1 VELLTPVGGVAAVL
15 VGAALAAGI
24 VERAPISFPII
35 FLGAG
40 LILGDGVTGA
50 VSIDLHAPI
59 LEVVAFVTLALV
71 LFLDAVR
78 LEAKEMRRDWLVPAL
93 TLGPGTIS
101 VIGLVAVASHVLL
114 DLSWTVAFIAG
125 AALASTDA
133 VVLRD
138 VVRDTRI
145 PSSVRRS
152 LSIEAGANDVI
163 VLPPVLILATVAA
176 AKAATA
182 ADWAWFGVQLFLIG
196 PAIGAA
202 IGAGGAWAMSRVDKR
217 TPVRTEYQALYG
229 VGLVLAAFT
238 LGEWLG
244 ADGFLAAFAAG
255 AAVALTNNTLCDCFL
270 EFGEVVAE
278 MAMLLTFVLF
288 GAVLSPMLGEIISP
302 ALIVFAAFTLL
313 VARPLPLLAVLS
325 IRHAE
330 LSGVA
335 RVFIAWFGPRGLNS
349 LLLALIAVGAG
360 VPGGE
365 RLFAIVGVVV
375 VASVLVHGVSAT
387 PLASWYGRSVERD
400 TQPEERHATATGLFS
415 HDPSSSQRIGV
426 DELAA
431 LLASAAPPVV
441 LDVRS
446 RSAYE
451 HSTAQIPGSI
461 RVHLSD
467 IDRWAEHQTK
477 DRLVVL
483 YCT

>member
-1 VELLTPVGGVAAVL
+1 VDLLTPVGGIAAVL
-15 VGAALAAGI
+15 VGAALVAGL
-24 VERAPISFPII
+24 VERGPISFPII

-50 VSIDLHAPI
+50 VHIDLHAPI
-59 LEVVAFVTLALV
+59 LEIVAFVTLALV

-78 LEAKEMRRDWLVPAL
+78 LETKEMRRDWLIPAL

-101 VIGLVAVASHVLL
+101 VIALVATAGVVLL

-138 VVRDTRI
+138 VLRDKRI
-145 PSSVRRS
+145 PGPVRRS
-152 LSIEAGANDVI
+152 LSIEAGTNDVI

-202 IGAGGAWAMSRVDKR
+202 VGAGGAWAMSRVDRR

-229 VGLVLAAFT
+229 VGLVLTAFT

-244 ADGFLAAFAAG
+244 ADGFLASFAAG
-255 AAVALTNNTLCDCFL
+255 AAVALTNNDLCECFL

-288 GAVLSPMLGEIISP
+288 GAVLSPMLGETVGP
-302 ALIVFAAFTLL
+302 PVLIFAAFTIF
-313 VARPLPLLAVLS
+313 VARPLPLLSVLS
-325 IRHAE
+325 IRHTE
-330 LSGVA
+330 LSHPA
-335 RVFIAWFGPRGLNS
+335 RAFIAWFGPRGLNS

-360 VPGGE
+360 VPNGE
-365 RLFAIVGVVV
+365 RLFAIIGVVV
-375 VASVLVHGVSAT
+375 VTSVVLHGVSAT
-387 PLASWYGRSVERD
+387 PLSAWYGRSVERT
-400 TQPEERHATATGLFS
+400 TQPEERHATATGLFIA
-415 HDPSSSQRIGV
+415 DPASQQRISV
-426 DELAA
+426 DALAT
-431 LLASAAPPVV
+431 LLASADPPIV

-446 RSAYE
+446 RSAFE
-451 HSTAQIPGSI
+451 QSDAQIPGSI
-461 RVHLSD
+461 RLRLNE
-467 IDRWAEHQTK
+467 IDAWAEHQTK